1 MLLNKLFILDEFES
15 NETLTK
21 ANLHID
27 TTHPILKGHFPE
39 QAVVPGVC
47 MLELVKELI
56 QHGLQYSIQLE
67 SASVIKFLTMFAPPN
82 FTNAACIIQTTLFEE
97 NKIIA
102 EAHLF
107 HEQHSFLKF
116 KGIFIRTI

>member
-1 MLLNKLFILDEFES
+1 MLDEFER
-15 NETLTK
+15 NDTLTK
-21 ANLHID
+21 ANIHID

-47 MLELVKELI
+47 MLELIKELI
-56 QHGLQYSIQLE
+56 QHGLQYSVQLE

-82 FTNAACIIQTTLFEE
+82 FTSATCTIQTTKVEE
-97 NKIIA
+97 NKIFA

-107 HEQHSFLKF
+107 YEQHSFLKF